1 MQAAVKNAKQI
12 QKNERVQ
19 RVLDK
24 NKKGILSFKK
34 KDILGWA
41 IMLPSLIL
49 FGFFVWE
56 PLLESVRL
64 SLYSAKGVELQDFV
78 GFDNYVSVLNNVSFM
93 DALLNTFKYIFW
105 SLVIGFLVP
114 ILFAVLISETV
125 RGKSFFRL
133 SVYFPNMIPG
143 MAVALLWKYFF
154 KPGKMGVLN
163 ILLGKCGIEPQI
175 WLTNATIVIPLI
187 IIVMTWKSAGSTS
200 LIYMAGISGINPEF
214 YEAAAIDGA
223 GVFKRIFHI
232 TIPCIISLGKTMLIL
247 QVIAVFQILYEPLVL
262 TGGGPNNASLSI
274 MLLVYRYA
282 FIDFNYPAAAA
293 LSVIICIILI
303 ALSGLYMKLTK
314 EKED

>member
-12 QKNERVQ
+12 QKSERVQ

-163 ILLGKCGIEPQI
+163 ILLGKCGVEPQI